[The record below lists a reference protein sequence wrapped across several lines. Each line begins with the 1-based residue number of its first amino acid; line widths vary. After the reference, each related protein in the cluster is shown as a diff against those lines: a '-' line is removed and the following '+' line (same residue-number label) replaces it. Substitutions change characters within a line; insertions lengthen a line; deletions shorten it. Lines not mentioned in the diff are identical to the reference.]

1 MSMIRHPQ
9 GKTPV
14 RSVFSFAVTF
24 CLLLA
29 ITVSAQR
36 TTNQDAPGRSD
47 ESSGPSQAPSY
58 QDFPS
63 TELGRHVA
71 EHMKYLAGVGK
82 DAERKYQESLKRL
95 RGRAPEV
102 VRLLAEAFPKV
113 KADRYFRRWSIVE
126 TMREMRNPSAVNP
139 LQRIAISPIVAER
152 WADPER
158 FSIDKEISI
167 RVTAVKGL
175 SELAQ
180 QGNKEAEQSL
190 LRLITNN
197 ELGIRRQAIRG
208 YLGAGQDRERRA
220 KLLKSRVLKS
230 DYGLITLDA
239 TDVKRVPH
247 PDDVPDDLKPKYRQK
262 DDSPPKA
269 VKSPMSFSIRDKLFR
284 NASLTELD
292 SSFSLSLPNPDTC
305 TWMPG
310 DNDESGDNFY
320 GSFTCDQAYIDQF
333 WDHFDFDKGDWDDG
347 FGWEA
352 ACDLARPLARTFN
365 ALYLLAYSAE
375 DYATS
380 TSDFSGNAL
389 RWAYP
394 YAATKID
401 ELDGRCGSGS
411 ATSGARATTYTGA
424 FVDDRTVLKWPFFYG
439 EVVVERAGTVLHE
452 SRHAAGKG
460 HNGGSGCPRKKSCDT
475 NWAYKG
481 ANMYQVLYLWW
492 FYVDGTRTTTGM
504 RDYAQ
509 QEGQRVIDRGFVT
522 NPGYVI

>member
-1 MSMIRHPQ
+1 MSMFRHLQ
-9 GKTPV
+9 RKTILQRV
-14 RSVFSFAVTF
+14 LAFATIF
-24 CLLLA
+24 CLSLV
-29 ITVSAQR
+29 ITVTAQR
-36 TTNQDAPGRSD
+36 RTNQDDPGQKD
-47 ESSGPSQAPSY
+47 ESTGPSRTPRY
-58 QDFPS
+58 QDFPN
-63 TELGRHVA
+63 TELGRQLA
-71 EHMKYLAGVGK
+71 DHMNYLAGVGK
-82 DAERKYQESLKRL
+82 DAERKYQESLRRL
-95 RGRAPEV
+95 RQRAAEV
-102 VRLLAEAFPKV
+102 VRLLAETYPKIA
-113 KADRYFRRWSIVE
+113 ADRYFRRWAIVE
-126 TMREMRNPSAVNP
+126 TMREMRNNSALSQ
-139 LQRIAISPIVAER
+139 LQRIALSPISAER
-152 WADPER
+152 WGDPER
-158 FSIDKEISI
+158 FSMDKEISI
-167 RVTAVKGL
+167 RVAAVEGL
-175 SELAQ
+175 SELAR

-190 LRLITNN
+190 LRLITNK

-208 YLGAGQDRERRA
+208 YLSAGQDKERRVR
-220 KLLKSRVLKS
+220 LLKSRVPKS

-247 PDDVPDDLKPKYRQK
+247 PDDVPDNLKPRYRQK
-262 DDSPPKA
+262 DDEAPKA
-269 VKSPMSFSIRDKLFR
+269 VKSPVSFSMPDRLFR
-284 NASLTELD
+284 NVSLTGPYT
-292 SSFSLSLPNPDTC
+292 SFGLSMPNPDTC
-305 TWMPG
+305 FWMPG
-310 DNDESGDNFY
+310 DNNDSGDNFY
-320 GSFTCDQAYIDQF
+320 GAFTCDQAYIDQF

-439 EVVVERAGTVLHE
+439 EVVVERAGTILHE

-460 HNGGSGCPRKKSCDT
+460 HNGGSSCPRKKSCDT

-504 RDYAQ
+504 RNYAR
-509 QEGQRVIDRGFVT
+509 QEGQRIIDRGFVT